1 VTLRGRLISFEGMD
15 GAGKSSHIQEVVSVL
30 EENGFRVLRT
40 REPGGTP
47 LGEHLR
53 ALLLNDPMDLETEA
67 LLMFAARREH
77 VVKVIEP
84 ALSQGVM
91 VVTDRFADASF
102 AYQAS
107 ARGMPWTRM
116 KSLESWVLE
125 GLKPDLTFLF
135 DLPPDVAAQRTA
147 RRGPEDKFE
156 KEPEAFHQSV
166 REGYLRRLAE
176 DPERFEVIDA
186 VADFESVSREVLLA
200 FEKRLNEW
208 RR

>member
-1 VTLRGRLISFEGMD
+1 MTLRGRLISFEGMD
-15 GAGKSSHIQEVVSVL
+15 GAGKSSHIQEVVAVL

-53 ALLLNDPMDLETEA
+53 TLLLNEPMDLETEA

-77 VVKVIEP
+77 VVRVIEP

-102 AYQAS
+102 AYQSS
-107 ARGMPWTRM
+107 ARGMAWERM
-116 KSLESWVLE
+116 ASLESWVLN

-135 DLPPDVAAQRTA
+135 DLPPSVAAQRTA
-147 RRGPEDKFE
+147 SRGPEDKFE
-156 KEPEAFHQSV
+156 KEPESFHQAV

-176 DPERFEVIDA
+176 DPQRFEVIDA
-186 VADFESVSREVLLA
+186 VADFATVSREVQLA

>member
-1 VTLRGRLISFEGMD
+1 MD

>member
-1 VTLRGRLISFEGMD
+1 MTLRGRLISFEGMD

>member
-1 VTLRGRLISFEGMD
+1 LISFEGMD
-15 GAGKSSHIQEVVSVL
+15 GAGKSSHIQEVVAVL
-30 EENGFRVLRT
+30 EENGFPVLRT

-53 ALLLNDPMDLETEA
+53 ALLLNEPMDLETEA

-84 ALSQGVM
+84 ALSKGVT

-102 AYQAS
+102 AYQSS
-107 ARGMPWTRM
+107 ARGMPWGRM
-116 KSLESWVLE
+116 ASLESWVLN

-135 DLPPDVAAQRTA
+135 DLPPDVAAKRTA
-147 RRGPEDKFE
+147 SRGPEDKFE
-156 KEPEAFHQSV
+156 KEPEAFHQAV

-176 DPERFEVIDA
+176 DPRRFEVIDA
-186 VADFESVSREVLLA
+186 VADFASVSREVLLA